1 MGKKRKRATQT
12 SKGEHCQK
20 RTAIQKAQRIAYK
33 LSGERTTN
41 QYRAFTLNKN
51 VMLTIPN
58 PDKNNTKERFIKVPA
73 QEVWRR

>member
-1 MGKKRKRATQT
+1 MAKKKQRATQT
-12 SKGEHCQK
+12 SSGKNCQK

-33 LSGERTTN
+33 LSGERVSN
-41 QYRAFTLNKN
+41 QWAAYRQNKN

-58 PDKNNTKERFIKVPA
+58 PDTANTKERFIRVPA